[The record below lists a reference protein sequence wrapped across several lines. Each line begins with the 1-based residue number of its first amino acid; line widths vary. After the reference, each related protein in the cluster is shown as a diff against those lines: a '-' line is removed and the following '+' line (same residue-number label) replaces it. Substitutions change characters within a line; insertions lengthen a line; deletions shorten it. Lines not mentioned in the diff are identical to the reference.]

1 MLRFVIDNHPERTR
15 NRSLTENSWLQPALI
30 FSPVLTR
37 VQAWKRYRI
46 RMIATRRRSDYYA
59 GCRPEFA
66 TMYPLI
72 NNLER
77 RANSP
82 SPSPVTELDRS
93 FAGNERYGYIGCWTT
108 VENFLRTLV
117 PGSWKVEINWGLQFF
132 FNVDMKTI
140 GWEEREA
147 VKLLLQSNS
156 YNYLLEKTHGS
167 CILYVRS
174 KN

>member
-1 MLRFVIDNHPERTR
+1 MLRFVIGNHPERTR

-117 PGSWKVEINWGLQFF
+117 PGSWKVGINWGLQFF
-132 FNVDMKTI
+132 FLTQACRYEDNWMK
-140 GWEEREA
+140 EKKE
-147 VKLLLQSNS
+147 KLLSC
-156 YNYLLEKTHGS
+156 YCRVIRIIIYLRKHTVL
-167 CILYVRS
+167 LYYT
-174 KN
+174 